1 MAAQATDDE
10 QLRALVDENAPP
22 RSRLNTAAWISSGAT
37 VLLLGTAAFYGA
49 KAGEKNGDVNR
60 LLGNFNE
67 KTGIPVEYATV
78 AAEYEAAV
86 RDGQH
91 DDRMAKGF
99 AIAAGVA
106 AATSI
111 ALFIVDTVRT
121 ADAPVES
128 PGPLPSAPISL
139 RLMPTSVA
147 ASASKWGLAW
157 SF

>member
-1 MAAQATDDE
+1 VQATDDE

-22 RSRLNTAAWISSGAT
+22 RSHLNAAAWISGGVT

-67 KTGIPVEYATV
+67 KTGVPPEYASV
-78 AAEYEAAV
+78 AAQYEADV
-86 RDGQH
+86 RDGRH
-91 DDRMAKGF
+91 DDRLAKGF

-106 AATSI
+106 AATSVV
-111 ALFIVDTVRT
+111 LFIVDAVRT
-121 ADAPVES
+121 VDTPAANPV
-128 PGPLPSAPISL
+128 SL
-139 RLMPTSVA
+139 RDPPIARRLAPTSLA
-147 ASASKWGLAW
+147 TSAWGLGW